1 MINNQSIN
9 RTIGLVNV
17 RHSFQGKTAIKR
29 DTNKPEQLIE
39 IWGPFLKSP
48 ETFPADLGLH
58 KSHSILRTE
67 LGLRFKSPN
76 FKVIMFCEDLKR
88 YFKSD
93 LLKQL
98 DSVSQIALR
107 A

>member
-39 IWGPFLKSP
+39 IWGPFLKSA
-48 ETFPADLGLH
+48 ETFPVDLGLH
-58 KSHSILRTE
+58 KSHSYLE
-67 LGLRFKSPN
+67 KLGLRFKSPN

-93 LLKQL
+93 LSKQL